1 MLFFKV
7 YNVHLFFVYIHDI
20 LFEKGVFNLIR
31 YKVDVIDMLK
41 NTGYSTYRIRK
52 EKILWESSLQRI
64 RTGHVSIQ
72 DVDRLCGLLHCQPGD
87 IVEYVDA
94 PAEAE

>member
-1 MLFFKV
+1 M
-7 YNVHLFFVYIHDI
+7 FFVYVSDI
-20 LFEKGVFNLIR
+20 LLKKGVCSLIR
-31 YKVDVIDMLK
+31 YKVDIIDMLK
-41 NTGYSTYRIRK
+41 NAGYSTYRIRK

-87 IVEYVDA
+87 IVEYIDA
-94 PAEAE
+94 PNEPAKTE